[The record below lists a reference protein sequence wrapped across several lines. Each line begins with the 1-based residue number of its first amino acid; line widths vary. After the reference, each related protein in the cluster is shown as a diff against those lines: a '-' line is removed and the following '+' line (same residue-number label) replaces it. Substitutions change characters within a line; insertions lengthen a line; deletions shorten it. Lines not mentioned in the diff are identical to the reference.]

1 MTRIR
6 TFAIALAAGLASSAG
21 HAQQIQPKITLSID
35 VPAEAAVHSVTYGC
49 GDGISLPV
57 SYINADPNFLAIV
70 PVEGKSIVCA
80 SVISGSGARYAAG
93 TYETRTPS
101 RSWNASFRRTDLL
114 PRQRGAAPWPDAISD
129 RRSSSTP
136 LLKRE
141 KAPAGTYGSSQTFR
155 RILHS

>member
-49 GDGISLPV
+49 GDGVSLPV

-70 PVEGKSIVCA
+70 PVDGKSIVFA

-93 TYETRTPS
+93 KYEWWSKGDDASLRDLTRDE
-101 RSWNASFRRTDLL
+101 NAE
-114 PRQRGAAPWPDAISD
+114 P
-129 RRSSSTP
+129 
-136 LLKRE
+136 
-141 KAPAGTYGSSQTFR
+141 
-155 RILHS
+155 ILECKVSPN

>member
-35 VPAEAAVHSVTYGC
+35 VPAEATVHSVTYGC

-70 PVEGKSIVCA
+70 PVDGKSIVFA

-93 TYETRTPS
+93 KYEWWSKGDDASLRDLTRDENAEPILECKVSPS
-101 RSWNASFRRTDLL
+101 
-114 PRQRGAAPWPDAISD
+114 
-129 RRSSSTP
+129 
-136 LLKRE
+136 
-141 KAPAGTYGSSQTFR
+141 
-155 RILHS
+155 